1 MSVFKAT
8 LSRIAA
14 YPSIVSRLAWGLL
27 GVVAMAFVV
36 FWAALQF
43 WIVPRIGEWRGEA
56 QSLASTA
63 LGLPVEIGTLEAES
77 RGWWR
82 SPVWVARDV
91 RWRDAQ
97 GQVAFEMQR
106 LQASLGFMS
115 LWHKG
120 FEQVVMDA
128 PVVHVRHS
136 ADGRWWVAGLDVS
149 PKDESDSAG
158 ARWLLA
164 QTELAVRGGRLLW
177 TNERQGQNTVEFTG
191 VQAVLRRQGDT
202 HSARLDLK
210 PPVAWGEAVRLQANW
225 TNTEDT
231 PDAAPWAHWDGTVHA
246 MAPVIN
252 TLPWLSL
259 LAVWPEAP
267 HVVTHVDGSGA
278 LQAWVTLK
286 QGQPQAATVDLNWPI
301 LRWQTEAQAPVH
313 RLSELKG
320 VVRAEWGERLA
331 VSFDRLSLV
340 TETGLPWRSDWL
352 RLERRRS
359 ADGLQATDE
368 LQARGVDLSTLEP
381 LARQF
386 VLPVA
391 IQEAMQRWDVAG
403 RVDELNAQWHWDW
416 PQPQAEPVWRGPY
429 RAAGQVSRVAW
440 VDHGSEQVPPGPG
453 WRGLNVNFSLH
464 QDGGQAQLKMDPGEL
479 NLLGILGEPRVVVDQ
494 LEGALTWAM
503 DEKGIQASIKSLS
516 LATPDWHG
524 DIQGQWRTLPGATGV
539 QRFPGV
545 LELKAQ
551 LRDVALNTVHR
562 YVPLQVSEGVRRYVR
577 EGFVDGRAP
586 LVTVRVEGDLTDL
599 PLGRPN
605 AKGVFMIDA
614 DLRDVDFAY
623 LPPYLQNATDLPWP
637 RLQQASAAL
646 RFDGRS
652 LSVGPIEADVQD
664 APGVRVS
671 QGQVAITDLAQGPAQ
686 LSVNVAL
693 NGPAPALLHYVN
705 HSPLNRMTAGA
716 LALTQAEGNI
726 AGGLA
731 LQMPFTDEPHVRLQG
746 HLAMN
751 GLNLRHSPGTPQAQ
765 NIVGRIE
772 FDEKGFTVQPTQARV
787 LGSDWSIKG
796 GTVAVAPGQPSQLAF
811 DVQGQLTAE
820 GLRQAQLGTLSRLA
834 QRMSGSTPVQLRLGV
849 RGGVPEIDLRSDLVG
864 WGMDL
869 PAPLNKAATAAWP
882 LRLRTSVE
890 RFDGV
895 RAVADRWWLQLGK
908 GPEQI
913 VDLDWRRDWRAQP
926 LTVSGHA
933 WVGDAPR
940 EPIKNPGRGWDASV
954 RLPELDVDA
963 WQAVLASVTPPT
975 LPAPEAPG
983 PTPAMFPGTAYWP
996 RQVRVEI
1003 ETVRAGRRSF
1013 GPLALQAR
1021 HEAGEWVA
1029 NVNAKEAQGEV
1040 RLRLPKPGQVTHVY
1054 ARLSHL
1060 TVPAADAQAAKA
1072 EVQAVVDQ
1080 PTFIPSLDVVVD
1092 RLSVG
1097 PLDLGRLEI
1106 EAEQQDNGIQHS
1118 WFLRRLRMTLPEA
1131 TLNASGQWAS
1141 VASADARS
1149 TGLQFDLD
1157 IRDAGA
1163 LLNRVGQPGN
1173 LAGGKGQVSGTAAWA
1188 GSPITPDL
1196 PSLSGQWTLNL
1207 KDGQILKFKPGAG
1220 RLLGVLS
1227 LQALPRLFVLDFRN
1241 AFVEGFVFDEFSG
1254 KVDVAQG
1261 VATSQDL
1268 RIRSLLVDVKTQGQ
1282 VDLVRREQDLDVLIV
1297 PEINVGAASL
1307 AMIAINPV
1315 LGWSTLLAQVLMRTP
1330 LKNKV
1335 TQYMRVTG
1343 TWADPLVTKTSPPA
1357 RKAPQ

>member
-14 YPSIVSRLAWGLL
+14 YSSIVSRLAWGLL

-63 LGLPVEIGTLEAES
+63 LGLPVEIGALEAES

-106 LQASLGFMS
+106 LQASLGFTS

-136 ADGRWWVAGLDVS
+136 ADGRWWAAGLDVS

-177 TNERQGQNTVEFTG
+177 TNEQQGQNTVEFTG

-225 TNTEDT
+225 TNTDNS
-231 PDAAPWAHWDGTVHA
+231 PKAAPWAHWDGTVHA

-252 TLPWLSL
+252 TQPWLSL

-286 QGQPQAATVDLNWPI
+286 QGQPQAATVDLNWPMVA
-301 LRWQTEAQAPVH
+301 WQTDAQGPVH
-313 RLSELKG
+313 RLSALKG
-320 VVRAEWGERLA
+320 VVRADWGERLA
-331 VSFDRLSLV
+331 VSFDRLSLL

-352 RLERRRS
+352 RLERIRS

-368 LQARGVDLSTLEP
+368 LQAKGVDLSTLEP

-386 VLPVA
+386 ALPLA

-416 PQPQAEPVWRGPY
+416 LQPQAPPVWRGSY
-429 RAAGQVSRVAW
+429 RAAGQISRVAW
-440 VDHGSEQVPPGPG
+440 VDHGTEQVPPGPG
-453 WRGLNVNFSLH
+453 LRGLNVNFSLH
-464 QDGGQAQLKMDPGEL
+464 QDGGQAQLQMERGEL
-479 NLLGILGEPRVVVDQ
+479 NLFGVLDEPRVVVDQ
-494 LEGALTWAM
+494 LEGAVAWAM

-516 LATPDWHG
+516 LATTDWHG
-524 DIQGQWRTLPGATGV
+524 DIRGQWRTVPGATGA

-545 LELKAQ
+545 LDLRAQ

-562 YVPLQVSEGVRRYVR
+562 YMPLQVSPGVRRYVR

-586 LVTVRVEGDLTDL
+586 QVVIRVDGNLADL

-605 AKGVFMIDA
+605 AKGVFTIDA
-614 DLRDVDFAY
+614 DMRDVDFAY
-623 LPPYLQNATDLPWP
+623 LPPYLHNATDAPWP
-637 RLQQASAAL
+637 RLQQASTAF

-652 LSVGPIEADVQD
+652 LSVGPIESDVQD

-671 QGQVAITDLAQGPAQ
+671 QGQVTITDLAQGPAQ
-686 LSVNVAL
+686 LSVNLAL
-693 NGPAPALLHYVN
+693 DGPAPALLHYVN
-705 HSPLNRMTAGA
+705 HSPLSRMTAGA

-731 LQMPFTDEPHVRLQG
+731 LRMAFADEPNLRLQG

-751 GLNLRHSPGTPQAQ
+751 GLSLRHSPGTPQAQ

-787 LGSDWSIKG
+787 LGSDWTVKG
-796 GTVAVAPGQPSQLAF
+796 GTVAVAPRQPSQLAF
-811 DVQGQLTAE
+811 EVQGQITAE
-820 GLRQAQLGTLSRLA
+820 GLRQAQLGSVSRLA

-849 RGGVPEIDLRSDLVG
+849 RGGVPEIDFSSDLVG

-869 PAPLNKAATAAWP
+869 PAPLNKAAAAALP
-882 LRLRTSVE
+882 LRLRTNVE
-890 RFDGV
+890 RFDGA
-895 RAVADRWWLQLGK
+895 RAVADRWLLQLGK

-913 VDLDWRRDWRAQP
+913 VDLDWRRDLRAEP
-926 LTVSGHA
+926 VVVSGHA
-933 WVGDAPR
+933 WVGAAPR
-940 EPIKNPGRGWDASV
+940 EPIKTPARGWDASV
-954 RLPELDVDA
+954 RLPVLDIDA
-963 WQAVLASVTPPT
+963 WQATWASVGGPTPVA
-975 LPAPEAPG
+975 PAAPG
-983 PTPAMFPGTAYWP
+983 PTPAPTPSTAYWP
-996 RQVRVEI
+996 RQVRAEI
-1003 ETVRAGRRSF
+1003 DTLRAGRRSL

-1029 NVNAKEAQGEV
+1029 NVSAKEAQGEL
-1040 RLRLPKPGQVTHVY
+1040 RLRLPTPDKVAHVH

-1060 TVPAADAQAAKA
+1060 TVPAADTQAAKA

-1080 PTFIPSLDVVVD
+1080 PTSIPSLDVVVE

-1106 EAEQQDNGIQHS
+1106 EAQQQDSGDQHS

-1149 TGLQFDLD
+1149 TGLTFDLD

-1163 LLNRVGQPGN
+1163 LLTRMGQPGN
-1173 LAGGKGQVSGTAAWA
+1173 LNGGKGQVSGTVAWA

-1196 PSLSGQWTLNL
+1196 PSLSGQWALNL
-1207 KDGQILKFKPGAG
+1207 KDGQILKIKPGAG

-1227 LQALPRLFVLDFRN
+1227 LQTLPRLFVLDFRN
-1241 AFVEGFVFDEFSG
+1241 AFVQGFVFDEFSG
-1254 KVDVAQG
+1254 TVDVAQG

-1268 RIRSLLVDVKTQGQ
+1268 RIRSLLVDVHTQGQ
-1282 VDLVRREQDLDVLIV
+1282 INLVRREQDLDVLIV

-1307 AMIAINPV
+1307 GMIAVNPV

-1335 TQYMRVTG
+1335 TQHMQVTG
-1343 TWADPLVTKTSPPA
+1343 TWADPQVTKISPPA
-1357 RKAPQ
+1357 RKAP